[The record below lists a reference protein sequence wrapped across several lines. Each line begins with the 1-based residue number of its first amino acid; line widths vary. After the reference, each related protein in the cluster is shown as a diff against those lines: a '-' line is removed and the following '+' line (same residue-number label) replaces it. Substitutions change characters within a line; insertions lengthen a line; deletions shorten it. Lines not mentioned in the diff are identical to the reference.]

1 MSLIPKD
8 WTPEGAR
15 ELRLLR
21 DEPPPLEPPEPLGMV
36 VRSPAMRRLIDL
48 AQRVARV
55 DSTVLISGE
64 SGTGKERVAKLVHN
78 ASSRAPGPFVAVNCG
93 AITETLLESELFG
106 HVRGAFTG
114 ALQERPGL
122 FESANGGTLL
132 LDEVGEVSPAMQV
145 KLLRVLQERE
155 IRRVGESISR
165 AIDVRVLAATN
176 RELAQEIA
184 EGRFRMD
191 LYYRLHVVELPVPP
205 LRQRREDILPLARI
219 LLAEAANRLNRPVTE
234 LSQRTVDQLVRYNW
248 PGNVRELE
256 NAMERVV
263 ALAQGGQA
271 ELEDLPE
278 EVRQAVP
285 VPLLTA
291 PVKHLD
297 AIEKDYI
304 LAVLELNDGNQAR
317 SAEQLGIGS
326 ATLYRKLKSYGLTRT
341 CPGHYRKQA

>member
-1 MSLIPKD
+1 MPLIQED
-8 WTPEGAR
+8 WTRQGAR
-15 ELRLLR
+15 EIRLVR
-21 DEPPPLEPPEPLGMV
+21 DERPELLGMV
-36 VRSPAMRRLIDL
+36 VRSPAMRQLIDL

-78 ASSRAPGPFVAVNCG
+78 ASSRAPGPFIAVNCG

-106 HVRGAFTG
+106 HVKGAFTG

-155 IRRVGESISR
+155 IRRVGESTSR

-191 LYYRLHVVELPVPP
+191 LYYRLHVVELQVPP

-219 LLAEAANRLNRPVTE
+219 LLAEAASRLNRPVTE
-234 LSQRTVDQLVRYNW
+234 LSPRTADQLLRYDW

-263 ALAQGGQA
+263 ALAQGAHA
-271 ELEDLPE
+271 ELEDLPDE
-278 EVRQAVP
+278 ARQAIP
-285 VPLLTA
+285 IPLLTA

-297 AIEKDYI
+297 AIEKEYI
-304 LAVLELNDGNQAR
+304 LAVLELNAGNQAR

-326 ATLYRKLKSYGLTRT
+326 ATLYRKLKSYGMTRA
-341 CPGHYRKQA
+341 CPGHDRKQA